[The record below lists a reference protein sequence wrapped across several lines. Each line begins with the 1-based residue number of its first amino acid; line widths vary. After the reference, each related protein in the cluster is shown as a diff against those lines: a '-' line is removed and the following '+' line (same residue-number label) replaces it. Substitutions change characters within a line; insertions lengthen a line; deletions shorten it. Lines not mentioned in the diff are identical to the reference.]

1 VAQRTLNRQPRE
13 RDRRFRGAVGPCSVP
28 LGRARSTI
36 GRVPEG
42 KIEPV
47 SAGPQ
52 AELKAGQPRSDADA
66 AFMKRFDAVMRLPII
81 ISALLPLVIVPESG
95 GWAGIIVGVATWIV
109 FLVDFVVRS
118 RHTVHYRKTGLG
130 LFDLGVVILTAP
142 WFLLPGFQAGRF
154 VVLIRL
160 ARVGRVVVASRR
172 SRRLFET
179 LGRVAA
185 IALLVVVVGAIV
197 AYHAEH
203 PVNKE
208 FATFGDS
215 LWWAIVTL
223 TTVGYG
229 DIVPITPTGRWVAV
243 MIMITGVAVLGLL
256 SGSLASFFRGGEAKG
271 ADATGAAGADP
282 EGAGGAAEELPESAL
297 QALAREVSMLRLQ
310 VEALAER
317 LTLPGGPGD
326 GPEAGS

>member
-1 VAQRTLNRQPRE
+1 M
-13 RDRRFRGAVGPCSVP
+13 
-28 LGRARSTI
+28 
-36 GRVPEG
+36 
-42 KIEPV
+42 

-52 AELKAGQPRSDADA
+52 AELKVGQPRSDADA

-95 GWAGIIVGVATWIV
+95 GWTGIIVGVGTWIV

-118 RHTVHYRKTGLG
+118 RHTVHYRKSGLG
-130 LFDLGVVILTAP
+130 LFDLSVVILTAP
-142 WFLLPGFQAGRF
+142 WFLLPGAQAGRF
-154 VVLIRL
+154 VVIIRL

-172 SRRLFET
+172 SRRLFGM
-179 LGRVAA
+179 LGRVAV
-185 IALLVVVVGAIV
+185 IAMIVVIVGAIV

-256 SGSLASFFRGGEAKG
+256 SGSLASFFRGDPKG
-271 ADATGAAGADP
+271 VDASQEAGADP
-282 EGAGGAAEELPESAL
+282 EGDEGSDEELPESAL
-297 QALAREVSMLRLQ
+297 GALAREVSMLRLQ
-310 VEALAER
+310 VEALTDR

-326 GPEAGS
+326 APGSGS